1 MSGSHAIIRINRLVK
16 VDCSKFGGTSSSLRT
31 PDSRASSIPKEFP
44 MQDNIS
50 TLEES
55 EIAALIVEEELEIG
69 QLQSGQ

>member
-1 MSGSHAIIRINRLVK
+1 
-16 VDCSKFGGTSSSLRT
+16 
-31 PDSRASSIPKEFP
+31 